1 VKRKYQEQKQNTHGI
16 PEIGGCREE
25 FAVRKQNKNPQY
37 YGNKE
42 KIKLFAIISLE
53 GKKAGNNRVAFPI
66 SHSKDGRD
74 ANGNQ

>member
-1 VKRKYQEQKQNTHGI
+1 LPGRI
-16 PEIGGCREE
+16 
-25 FAVRKQNKNPQY
+25 AVRKQNKNPQY

-66 SHSKDGRD
+66 RSQQRWP
-74 ANGNQ
+74 